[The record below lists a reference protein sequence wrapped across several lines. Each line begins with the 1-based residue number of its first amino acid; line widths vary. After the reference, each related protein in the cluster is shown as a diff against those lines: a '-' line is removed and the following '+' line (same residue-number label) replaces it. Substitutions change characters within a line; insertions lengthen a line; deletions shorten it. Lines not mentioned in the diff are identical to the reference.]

1 MDLDSTI
8 VAISS
13 PSGTSARALV
23 RVTGEDVHDHV
34 RKLGLKTK
42 TRTLSPCSLQLP
54 EGVLPV
60 LCISFASNGS
70 YTGQETIEIMLPN
83 NQYLIDSL
91 LAELIRVTSGRHA
104 EAGEF
109 TARAFLNGNIS
120 LSQAEG
126 VCATISANNDGELR
140 GATLLREGALH
151 KQVLIISSRIKNT
164 LALVESGIDFT
175 DEEDVVAIGDEDLLD
190 SITSC
195 IEIIGSILSGKI
207 SMATLSLLPK
217 VVIAGLPNSGKS
229 TLFNAL
235 VGHTRVVVSKTA
247 GTTRDA
253 IQEPVKF
260 GSKEAMLID
269 IAGLENVTDTL
280 SEQAQQVALQTME
293 DADVIV
299 HCVAPEDS
307 PPALDEHAII
317 VYTKSDLR
325 ESTPERSVC
334 ADNGD
339 GLQSLKVEIEQRLS
353 SRPLASEDAL
363 ALLPR
368 HEHYL
373 QQALTSL
380 KDAKMRYKTPELVAA
395 SLRES
400 LDCIG
405 TISGDVTPDEVIG
418 EIFSSFCVGK

>member
-1 MDLDSTI
+1 MDLETTI
-8 VAISS
+8 VAVSS
-13 PSGTSARALV
+13 PSGPSARALV
-23 RVTGEDVHDHV
+23 RVTGESVHDHV
-34 RKLGLKTK
+34 QQLGLKTK
-42 TRTLSPCSLQLP
+42 TRTLSRCSLQLP

-60 LCISFASNGS
+60 LCISFPSHGS
-70 YTGQETIEIMLPN
+70 YTGQETVEIMLPN
-83 NQYLIDSL
+83 NQCLIDSL
-91 LAELIRVTSGRHA
+91 LAELIRVTSGRLA

-140 GATLLREGALH
+140 GAALLREGALH
-151 KQVLIISSRIKNT
+151 KQVLILSDRIKNM

-195 IEIIGSILSGKI
+195 IEFIKSILSGKI

-260 GSKEAMLID
+260 GTKEAMLID
-269 IAGLENVTDTL
+269 IAGFEDATNSL
-280 SEQAQQVALQTME
+280 SKQAQQIALQTVE

-299 HCVAPEDS
+299 HCVSPEDS
-307 PPALDEHAII
+307 PPDLDEDVIV
-317 VYTKSDLR
+317 VYTKSDLY
-325 ESTPERSVC
+325 ESMPEQSVC
-334 ADNGD
+334 AENGD
-339 GLQSLKVEIEQRLS
+339 GLVALRNAIEQRLY
-353 SRPLASEDAL
+353 SRPLASQDAL

-368 HEHYL
+368 HEHCL
-373 QQALTSL
+373 QQALSSL
-380 KDAKMRYKTPELVAA
+380 EDAKVEYKTPELVAS

-400 LDCIG
+400 LNCIG
-405 TISGDVTPDEVIG
+405 TISGVVTPDEVIG